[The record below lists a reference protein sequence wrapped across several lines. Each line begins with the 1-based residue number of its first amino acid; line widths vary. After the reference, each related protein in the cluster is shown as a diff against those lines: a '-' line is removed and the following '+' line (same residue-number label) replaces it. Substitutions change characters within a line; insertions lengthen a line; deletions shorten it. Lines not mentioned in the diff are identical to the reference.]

1 MPQFDR
7 VIRLTVGQPGGDG
20 VVIENLRM
28 TFDIEKDPT
37 DTTNKCKM
45 LIYNLAP
52 KTRRTIE
59 RADSICILEAG
70 YKEDAGLKRIF
81 VGAILH
87 TTTRNEGADQVTEL
101 NLADGQIAIRDSVV
115 SVGYAAGTN
124 GQQIVSDIVGQ
135 MGLTLR
141 IGPDVAFPDYSNG
154 YSFAGYARDA
164 LNIICAAA
172 GAEWSIQNNDLQI
185 IMGGSTTGVR
195 ALVFSAD
202 SGLIGSPERIVKA
215 PKKAHS
221 TTSGKRRKKKKKE
234 KPSKQAGW
242 KIETLLAPTVNPGDA
257 VRLES
262 ITVKGWFRVESMR
275 HEGDTHGGD
284 WKTKME
290 LIAVFLDDDGTPDEK
305 ANEEAEDDE

>member
-7 VIRLTVGQPGGDG
+7 VIRLTVGQPGGGG

-37 DTTNKCKM
+37 DTTNKCKVK
-45 LIYNLAP
+45 IYNLAP
-52 KTRRTIE
+52 KTRQAVE
-59 RADSICILEAG
+59 KDDSVCILEAG

-87 TTTRNEGADQVTEL
+87 ATTRNEGADQITEL
-101 NLADGQIAIRDSVV
+101 NLADGQIAVRDSVV

-124 GQQIVSDIVGQ
+124 GQQIVTDIVGQ

-141 IGPDVAFPDYSNG
+141 IGPDVSFPDYPNG

-164 LNIICAAA
+164 LNILCAAA
-172 GAEWSIQNNDLQI
+172 GAEWSIQNNDLQV
-185 IMGGSTTGVR
+185 IMGGGTTGVR

-202 SGLIGSPERIVKA
+202 SGLIGSPERIVKS
-215 PKKAHS
+215 PKKAHC
-221 TTSGKRRKKKKKE
+221 TDGKRRKRKKKE
-234 KPSKQAGW
+234 KPSRQAGW

-257 VRLES
+257 VRIES
-262 ITVKGWFRVESMR
+262 ITVKGWFRVESLR
-275 HEGDTHGGD
+275 HEGDTHGD
-284 WKTKME
+284 EWKTKME
-290 LIAVFLDDDGTPDEK
+290 LITVAIDS
-305 ANEEAEDDE
+305 EEATSDE